1 MDTLHNALKD
11 LDALNKSN
19 DTNQLLKAI
28 LDELKAI
35 HDLLDDQLKDKEST

>member
-11 LDALNKSN
+11 LDALHKSN

-35 HDLLDDQLKDKEST
+35 HNLLDNQLKDKENT